1 MQLDRAETLR
11 YLGYGTHAPDE
22 RTDALIAECAKELEA
37 LPTVRHVE
45 RSFSDLVWSPE
56 GVSVGGASFASRR
69 LAETLSGCGQAV
81 VLCATLGAAADRLR
95 MRYIRTDL
103 TKAAVMDA
111 AQSAYIE
118 QVCDAVCADLR
129 QRYAPQGL
137 SPTPR
142 FSPGYG
148 DFALSEQ
155 PMLLALANA
164 PRRIG
169 LTCSETFL
177 LTPQKSVTAII
188 GLTRGTPTCGG
199 ERCAV
204 CEHRELCRFRRT

>member
-1 MQLDRAETLR
+1 MQLDRAEALR

-22 RTDALIAECAKELEA
+22 RTDALLSDCARELEG
-37 LPTVRHVE
+37 LSTVRHTARRYADFAWDE
-45 RSFSDLVWSPE
+45 N
-56 GVSVGGASFASRR
+56 GVSIGGARFESRQ
-69 LAETLSGCGQAV
+69 LAAALAGCEQAIAF
-81 VLCATLGAAADRLR
+81 CATLGAAADLLR
-95 MRYIRTDL
+95 MRYLQTDL

-118 QVCDAVCADLR
+118 QVCDEACAALR
-129 QRYAPQGL
+129 LRCAREGYAL
-137 SPTPR
+137 TPR

-148 DFALSEQ
+148 DLPLSDQ

-164 PRRIG
+164 PKQIG
-169 LTCSETFL
+169 LTCSESFM

-188 GLTRGTPTCGG
+188 GLTRGEPACGG

-204 CEHRELCRFRRT
+204 CEGRETCRFRRR